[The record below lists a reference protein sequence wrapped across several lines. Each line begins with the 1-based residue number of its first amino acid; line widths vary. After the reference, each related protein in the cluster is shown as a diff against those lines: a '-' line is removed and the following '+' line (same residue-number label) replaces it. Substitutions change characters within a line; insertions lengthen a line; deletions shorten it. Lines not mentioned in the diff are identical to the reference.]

1 MASHRLCLIHPHDP
15 RVVPT
20 GVVETRLRTV
30 LAALPSDF
38 TVLVVGA
45 DHAGD
50 LETGATETIDVAGRR
65 VDFLPVMRAG
75 ASSFAAALM
84 RHLPAVRTA
93 ARAEV
98 ASISVHDL
106 TWVPLAR
113 LVGRPVVLV
122 VHHDPRAGAVAG
134 RVPLTA
140 ALRETVALRVADRIV
155 GCDAGF
161 VRRCRDGHPAVA
173 AKTELLVLPSGEDAG
188 AVALFDEDA
197 QIARLW
203 ERHRRL
209 YDAHPIQRGR
219 HVAA

>member
-1 MASHRLCLIHPHDP
+1 MAHRLCLFHPFDP
-15 RVVPT
+15 RVAPRDT
-20 GVVETRLRTV
+20 IGARLRTV

-38 TVLVVGA
+38 SAVVVGH

-50 LETGATETIDVAGRR
+50 LEPGAIAAIEVAGRP
-65 VDFLPVMRAG
+65 VDFLPVARQGAG
-75 ASSFAAALM
+75 SFAAASM
-84 RHLPAVRTA
+84 RHLPAIRAA
-93 ARAEV
+93 ARAEI

-106 TWVPLAR
+106 TWAPLAR
-113 LVGRPVVLV
+113 LVGRPIVLV
-122 VHHDPRAGAVAG
+122 VHRDPRAGAVAG

-161 VRRCRDGHPAVA
+161 VRRCRDGHPSVA
-173 AKTELLVLPSGEDAG
+173 AKTELLVLPNGEDDG
-188 AVALFDEDA
+188 AVAFFDEDA

-209 YDAHPIQRGR
+209 FDAQAIRRAH
-219 HVAA
+219 HAAA